1 MSTTQAFGH
10 AARATDRPLSEP
22 THDNFQRAD
31 FAKRIAETLISR
43 TNPDSIVVG
52 LYGKWG
58 EGKSTVLNFI
68 RHSLKESSSEVAVFN
83 FNPWRFPDESQLL
96 LNFFG
101 ELAKTIDQQLY
112 NTKEKAAKI
121 LTSYVAP
128 LIPSFGAGPI
138 TADVG
143 KSVGDL
149 SSKFLPDIDK
159 LRNRLE
165 ELLAKSGKRVVIIID
180 DIDRLEKTQIQTVFR
195 LVKLTADF
203 KHTAYLLAFD
213 DVMVAR
219 AMGEVFESGAVTEA
233 GDRTLQAGL
242 NFLEKIIQVPLRL
255 PRARPDALLK
265 FCFERLD
272 EVLTNTGLTLPETE
286 AQRLGNALRAAILPR
301 LTTPRLAVRYANS
314 LSFSLPLVLGEV
326 NAVDFILVEAMNV
339 FYPDLY
345 KFVATHEE
353 HLTGSTRDGSRVIYP
368 QKDRSAE
375 EKATLNIG
383 LDHYKLADERQAAES
398 ILRILFPRVAKL
410 LGGFRLFGGSYS
422 TLTADELTRAQ
433 HIAAPTHFGRY
444 FAYTVLLGD
453 VPDEE
458 ITAFLRL
465 SGSEQTQLASGMI
478 ARLTMGTFLQKISF
492 RTPTLDVDQA
502 EAVWEMLVLLSPQ
515 LNTVRTGIIFSRSEA
530 TQASW
535 LLLQVLGRMPAAARF
550 AKVKHLVEHEG
561 VFALAEELVDNLGGH
576 SQLVLKRLSEGYPDE
591 EDKLFT
597 QSEWESIEAELSA
610 ALLRRALAEA
620 GDQPLYKVYPEAG
633 CRLMHRVWQVIPGQ
647 QPLSEYLLPYLRANP
662 QDIYE
667 LLEACSPNVSVNQG
681 PLFRASIG
689 ADTVEMLTK
698 SIGTELYD
706 IARQVLGPELVVQYP
721 GSERDSKP
729 PTMNDRLR
737 QFIYLYEKRERDA
750 SPSAEVVED

>member
-1 MSTTQAFGH
+1 MPTTPTFDH

-31 FAKRIAETLISR
+31 FAKRIAQTLVSR

-68 RHSLKESSSEVAVFN
+68 RHSLKEASGEVAVFN

-96 LNFFG
+96 VNFFG

-121 LTSYVAP
+121 LTSYIAP
-128 LIPSFGAGPI
+128 LIPSFGAGPV

-143 KSVGDL
+143 KSVGEL
-149 SSKFLPDIDK
+149 SSKLLPDVDK
-159 LRNRLE
+159 LRSRLE
-165 ELLAKSGKRVVIIID
+165 DLLVKSGKRVVVIID

-219 AMGEVFESGAVTEA
+219 AMGEVFESGAEDVA
-233 GDRTLQAGL
+233 GDRPLQAGL

-265 FCFERLD
+265 FCFERVD
-272 EVLTNTGLTLPETE
+272 EVLTNAGLTLPDAE
-286 AQRLGNALRAAILPR
+286 AQRLGNALRSAILPR

-326 NAVDFILVEAMNV
+326 NTVDFILVEAMNV

-345 KFVATHEE
+345 SFVATHEG
-353 HLTGSTRDGSRVIYP
+353 HLTGSTRDSSRIIYP
-368 QKDRSAE
+368 QQDHTAE
-375 EKATLNIG
+375 EKAVLNIG
-383 LDHYKLADERQAAES
+383 LDHYKLADERKAAENM
-398 ILRILFPRVAKL
+398 LRALFPRVAKL
-410 LGGFRLFGGSYS
+410 LDKGHMFFGNTSRL
-422 TLTADELTRAQ
+422 TPDELTRNQ
-433 HIAAPTHFGRY
+433 HIAASTHFGRY

-458 ITAFLRL
+458 ITAFLQL
-465 SGSEQTQLASGMI
+465 SGSEQSQSAPLLI
-478 ARLTMGTFLQKISF
+478 ARLDMGTFLQKISF
-492 RTPTLDVDQA
+492 RTPTLETDQA
-502 EAVWEMLVLLSPQ
+502 EAVWEMILSVSPK
-515 LNTVRTGIIFSRSEA
+515 LNTARAGLFFSRSEA

-535 LLLQVLGRMPAAARF
+535 LLLQVLSKLPAAERLNR
-550 AKVKHLVEHEG
+550 VKQLVEHQG
-561 VFALAEELVDNLGGH
+561 VFALAEELVDILGDH
-576 SQLVLKRLSEGYPDE
+576 SQSVLKRLREGYPDE

-597 QSEWESIEAELSA
+597 QAEWESIEVELSA
-610 ALLRRALAEA
+610 ALLRRALVEA
-620 GDQPLYKVYPEAG
+620 GDQPLYKIYPEAS
-633 CRLMHRVWQVIPGQ
+633 CRLMHRVWQLAPNQ
-647 QPLSEYLLPYLRANP
+647 QPLVDYVMPFLRSEPKE
-662 QDIYE
+662 IYE
-667 LLEACSPNVSVNQG
+667 LLEACSPHVSVNQG
-681 PLFRASIG
+681 PMFRASIN
-689 ADTVEMLTK
+689 ADTVDMLAR
-698 SIGTELYD
+698 SLGPELHE
-706 IARQVLGPELVVQYP
+706 IARQVLGPEAIEEYP
-721 GSERDSKP
+721 GNERDSQP
-729 PTMNDRLR
+729 PTPENRLR
-737 QFIYLYEKRERDA
+737 QFIYLYEKRDA
-750 SPSAEVVED
+750 TPSAEVVEED